1 MGDETHQHL
10 PRRGATQAPAAPR
23 SATGRARRLARTRS
37 GGLVA
42 GGAGGSDLSDDEWQR
57 RFEAL
62 LDRRDRLAE
71 ERGFGEEQ
79 VERDVKAAV
88 REVRRTR
95 AAPG

>member
-1 MGDETHQHL
+1 MKRTNICLDEEQL
-10 PRRGATQAPAAPR
+10 KLLRDLGQLRDEPVASLVREAVDSWLEAQG
-23 SATGRARRLARTRS
+23 ARR
-37 GGLVA
+37 
-42 GGAGGSDLSDDEWQR
+42 LSDDEWQR

-88 REVRRTR
+88 REVRRPR

>member
-1 MGDETHQHL
+1 MKRTNICLDEEQLKLLRHL
-10 PRRGATQAPAAPR
+10 GQLRDENVASLVREAVDSWLEAQG
-23 SATGRARRLARTRS
+23 ARR
-37 GGLVA
+37 
-42 GGAGGSDLSDDEWQR
+42 LSDDEWQR

-88 REVRRTR
+88 REVRRPR

>member
-1 MGDETHQHL
+1 MKRTNICLDEEQL
-10 PRRGATQAPAAPR
+10 KLLRDLGQLRDEPVASLVREAVDSWLEAQG
-23 SATGRARRLARTRS
+23 ARR
-37 GGLVA
+37 
-42 GGAGGSDLSDDEWQR
+42 LSDDEWQR

-95 AAPG
+95 AAPA

>member
-1 MGDETHQHL
+1 MKRTNICLDEEQL
-10 PRRGATQAPAAPR
+10 KLLRDLGQLRDEPVASLVREAVDSWLEAQG
-23 SATGRARRLARTRS
+23 ARR
-37 GGLVA
+37 
-42 GGAGGSDLSDDEWQR
+42 LSDDEWQR